1 MIRPVLSILALV
13 LLLVASVGR
22 STALAAGT
30 LDQSYTATPDL
41 FADIDSSI
49 SFKQTYT
56 AGISGTLDHITVY
69 LTNVSGAT
77 PPLNVQIL
85 NSKKTV
91 LGTTTIA
98 PAGLPNWNASP
109 AGAGCAPVDVTISA
123 PQQAGTIYG
132 IALSSNSSLT
142 YGWCGTG
149 ASGYAGGS
157 VYELTAPFKKWK
169 PAPVGVLDFS
179 TYVGP

>member
-30 LDQSYTATPDL
+30 LDQSYTATPNL

-69 LTNVSGAT
+69 LTKVDLSGAT
-77 PPLNVQIL
+77 PPLKVQIL

-91 LGTTTIA
+91 LGTTSA
-98 PAGLPNWNASP
+98 VPELAAQALKAGLVDELQLFVTPDVVGGGKRSLPNQLRVQLELLDERSF
-109 AGAGCAPVDVTISA
+109 T
-123 PQQAGTIYG
+123 
-132 IALSSNSSLT
+132 
-142 YGWCGTG
+142 
-149 ASGYAGGS
+149 SGV
-157 VYELTAPFKKWK
+157 VYLHYRIRT
-169 PAPVGVLDFS
+169 
-179 TYVGP
+179 